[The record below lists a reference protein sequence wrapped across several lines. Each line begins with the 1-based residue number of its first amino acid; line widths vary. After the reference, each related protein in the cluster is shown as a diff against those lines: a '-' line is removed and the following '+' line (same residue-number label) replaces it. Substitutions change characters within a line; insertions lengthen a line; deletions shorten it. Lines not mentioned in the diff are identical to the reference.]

1 LRGGKWEPIH
11 PLLADVLDETYGI
24 MVYQEDVSKTAMAIA
39 GFSHVDAD
47 GLRKILSKKD
57 KARRLGDYRQR
68 FVSGARHRGVSD
80 KQIDAIWNMMMSFAG
95 YSFCKPHSA
104 SFARVSFQS
113 AYIKTHYPAEFIA
126 AVISNQGGFYGTF
139 AYVSEAR
146 RMGLKIMSPNVNQS
160 DIRWKGSGKTIRTGF
175 LSVSNLSTNTQQRII
190 EKRKPGPYRSLLDFL
205 ERVRPDDPEARSLI
219 HAGAFDSLHRQE
231 ARATLLWELAAW
243 QKSRTTRSRKTDLF
257 DNQSLPTIAK
267 PEFPP
272 ENERLRLRHEFAALG
287 FLCDRHPMVLY
298 NDVLEN
304 RGIVKA
310 RDLKH
315 FVGKHVKIA
324 GLLITG
330 KVVSTK
336 HGEPM
341 EFLTFEDETGL
352 VETTFFPAA
361 YRKFCYMLD
370 RTRPYILYGK
380 VEEDFG
386 AVTLTVEKVE
396 RVRR

>member
-1 LRGGKWEPIH
+1 
-11 PLLADVLDETYGI
+11 
-24 MVYQEDVSKTAMAIA
+24 
-39 GFSHVDAD
+39 
-47 GLRKILSKKD
+47 
-57 KARRLGDYRQR
+57 
-68 FVSGARHRGVSD
+68 
-80 KQIDAIWNMMMSFAG
+80 
-95 YSFCKPHSA
+95 
-104 SFARVSFQS
+104 
-113 AYIKTHYPAEFIA
+113 
-126 AVISNQGGFYGTF
+126 
-139 AYVSEAR
+139 
-146 RMGLKIMSPNVNQS
+146 MGLKIMPPDVNQS

-175 LSVSNLSTNTQQRII
+175 LSVSNLSANTQQRII
-190 EKRKPGPYRSLLDFL
+190 EKRKLGPYGSLSDFL

-219 HAGAFDSLHRQE
+219 HAGAFDSLQRQE

-243 QKSRTTRSRKTDLF
+243 QKSRTLRSGKTDLF
-257 DNQSLPTIAK
+257 NSGARLAIAK
-267 PEFPP
+267 PEFPL

-287 FLCDRHPMVLY
+287 FLCDRHPMVLC
-298 NDVLEN
+298 NGVLEN

-310 RDLKH
+310 RDLKR
-315 FVGKHVKIA
+315 FVGKPVKIA

-370 RTRPYILYGK
+370 RTRPYILTGK

-386 AVTLTVEKVE
+386 ALTLTVERVE
-396 RVRR
+396 RIRR

>member
-1 LRGGKWEPIH
+1 
-11 PLLADVLDETYGI
+11 
-24 MVYQEDVSKTAMAIA
+24 MAIA

-47 GLRKILSKKD
+47 GLRKVLSKKD
-57 KARRLGDYRQR
+57 KARQLSDYRQR
-68 FVSGARHRGVSD
+68 FVTGARQRGVSNE
-80 KQIDAIWNMMMSFAG
+80 QIETLWNMMMSFAG

-113 AYIKTHYPAEFIA
+113 AYIKSHFPAEFIA

-146 RMGLKIMSPNVNQS
+146 RMGLKILPPDVNQS

-175 LSVSNLSTNTQQRII
+175 LSISNLSTNTQQRII
-190 EKRKPGPYRSLLDFL
+190 EKRQARPYRNLMDFL
-205 ERVRPDDPEARSLI
+205 ERVRPDEPEARSLI
-219 HAGAFDSLHRQE
+219 HAGALDSLYRQE
-231 ARATLLWELAAW
+231 NRATLLWELAAW
-243 QKSRTTRSRKTDLF
+243 QKSRTARSRKTDLF
-257 DNQSLPTIAK
+257 DNESFPTIAK
-267 PEFPP
+267 PSFPP
-272 ENERLRLRHEFAALG
+272 GNERLRLRQEFAALG

-298 NDVLEN
+298 NGVLEN

-310 RDLKH
+310 GDLKR
-315 FVGKHVKIA
+315 FVGKYVKIA

-352 VETTFFPAA
+352 VETTFFPAV

-370 RTRPYILYGK
+370 RTRPYILTGK

-386 AVTLTVEKVE
+386 AVTLTVEKAE
-396 RVRR
+396 RIRR